1 MKKCRRCGKEIEH
14 SSPIFGWC
22 YDCYKER
29 NETPWSEE
37 PFITVKP
44 TEEKIVKLENNM
56 ELTLVVCKSKEK
68 KETKQVEKIILND
81 NASKVVEK
89 ITDKICSIPT
99 EDLVKE
105 FVKLIKKINKD
116 F

>member
-1 MKKCRRCGKEIEH
+1 MKMGNKCRGCGKEIKL
-14 SSPIFGWC
+14 SSPLVGWC
-22 YDCYKER
+22 YNCYKEI
-29 NETPWSEE
+29 NETP
-37 PFITVKP
+37 FQTIKP
-44 TEEKIVKLENNM
+44 TEETITRLENNM

-68 KETKQVEKIILND
+68 KETKRVEQIILND

-116 F
+116 L